1 MPGLIVHEWIE
12 QYGGAEKVAE
22 EFATIFPDATIAC
35 LWDDYPERFA
45 GRSVIE
51 SWLSKTPLRRRKVLA
66 LPFTLPIWRSL
77 KIPERPDWMICSS
90 HLFAHHARLSGSGK
104 PVPKYVYA
112 YTPARYVWNPELDGR
127 GNSRAARAF
136 SKPLQAVDRARAQE
150 ATSIAAVSHYVRER
164 IQNAWLRDCEVIHP
178 PVDVEYYNSSKTDLL
193 TPVECDLLES
203 LPDTFVLG
211 ASRFVPYKR
220 LDRAIAFG
228 EANQIPVVLAG
239 SGPQESALREMT
251 VSATVPVQVVVRP
264 SQPLLRE
271 LYARAWAFIFPA
283 VEDFG
288 IMPVEANAA
297 GTPVIAST
305 VGGTA
310 ESVRHGVSGLLLESF
325 SWPEMRAAANAL
337 DSITS
342 EDCRRQ
348 TERFDRRVFYGAV
361 RSWVGGDQQVTLKA

>member
-22 EFATIFPDATIAC
+22 EFAMIFPDATIAC
-35 LWDDYPERFA
+35 LWDDYPKRFA
-45 GRSVIE
+45 QRSVIE
-51 SWLSKTPLRRRKVLA
+51 SWLSKTPLRRRKALA
-66 LPFTLPIWRSL
+66 LPFTLPTWRSL
-77 KIPERPDWMICSS
+77 KIPERPDWMLCSS
-90 HLFAHHARLSGSGK
+90 HLFAHHAKLSGAGK
-104 PVPKYVYA
+104 QVPKYVYA
-112 YTPARYVWNPELDGR
+112 YTPARYVWNPELDDR
-127 GNSRAARAF
+127 GNSRAARAI
-136 SKPLQAVDRARAQE
+136 SKPLQTIDRARAQE

-178 PVDVEYYNSSKTDLL
+178 PVDVEYYSSSKIALL
-193 TPVECDLLES
+193 TPVEGDLLES
-203 LPDTFVLG
+203 LPETFVLG

-220 LDRAIAFG
+220 LDGAIAFG

-239 SGPQESALREMT
+239 SGPQESALRELAE
-251 VSATVPVQVVVRP
+251 SATVPVRFVVRP

-288 IMPVEANAA
+288 IMPLEANAT

-325 SWPEMRAAANAL
+325 SRSEMRAAASAL
-337 DSITS
+337 EAITF
-342 EDCRRQ
+342 ENCRKQ
-348 TERFDRRVFYGAV
+348 TERFDRHVFHSEIK
-361 RSWVGGDQQVTLKA
+361 SWVTSHGTTL